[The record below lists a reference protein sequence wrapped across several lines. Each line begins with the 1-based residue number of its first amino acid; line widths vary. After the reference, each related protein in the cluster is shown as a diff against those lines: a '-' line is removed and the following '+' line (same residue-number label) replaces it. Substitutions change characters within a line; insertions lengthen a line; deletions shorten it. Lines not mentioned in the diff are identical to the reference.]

1 MNTMHIIIIG
11 AGPGISAGVARKFGS
26 EGFRVSII
34 GRNESKLKQ
43 ECAGLSSMGIE
54 ATYAVADVS
63 VQSALGHALDQLQAA
78 DADVIHFNPSASV
91 YQSLADESWDN
102 MKAQLDVNAG
112 GAFFLLQKMLPVF
125 KKRNSGMLLFTG
137 GGLSLQ
143 PSLAMI
149 GLSMGKAALRSLVL
163 ASMNALDETNVR
175 IGMVTV
181 CGMVDPNDP
190 KYNPEAIAAQFWQV
204 YEGKAKPDL
213 IY

>member
-1 MNTMHIIIIG
+1 MHIIIIG
-11 AGPGISAGVARKFGS
+11 AGPGISAGVARKFGR
-26 EGFRVSII
+26 EGFRVSIV
-34 GRNESKLKQ
+34 GRNESKLKD
-43 ECAGLSSMGIE
+43 ECAQLSSAGIQ
-54 ATYAVADVS
+54 ANYAVADVS
-63 VQSALGHALDQLQAA
+63 VQSSLDHALAQLQAA

-91 YQSLADESWDN
+91 YKSLAEESWDN

-125 KKRNSGMLLFTG
+125 LRKNSGLLMFTG

-143 PSLAMI
+143 PSAQMV

-163 ASMNALDETNVR
+163 AMMNSLKETQVR

-181 CGMVDPNDP
+181 CGMVDPKDA
-190 KYNPEAIAAQFWQV
+190 KYNPDAIAEQFWHL
-204 YEGKAKPDL
+204 YKGNTKTDL